1 MDREVHM
8 NINRPNLWILLLNL
22 IREDR
27 TNQLI
32 CIRPSIVYEHYI
44 PSFMDFLLNG
54 NMANQS

>member
-1 MDREVHM
+1 MHM

-32 CIRPSIVYEHYI
+32 YIRPSIVYEHYI